1 MKRCWFGA
9 AVLVLLLIL
18 GLLCSAWTGRFFRE
32 EALQLDL
39 AADAGPE
46 EAMALAL
53 ARTAQSRWER
63 WRRLHAALYDHT
75 PLEEIDTL
83 FALLDPQADTFR
95 ENCVRLSRALYALAQ
110 SQQPDLENVF

>member
-32 EALQLDL
+32 EAQRLDL

-46 EAMALAL
+46 EAMVL

-63 WRRLHAALYDHT
+63 RRRLYAALYDHT

-95 ENCVRLSRALYALAQ
+95 ENCIRLSRALYALAQ